1 MKNDFIDNATTSLDG
16 HVLVKDMDSG
26 EVLLDKHNAI
36 NYLNV
41 AIAVASLF
49 AGRTDEQTGTGYGIA
64 KIAYGNGG
72 SIVDETTGSIQYL
85 APNTNTTTGQLH
97 KKTHEKSVA
106 NVDTENKI
114 DVQFFENQPYSDIII
129 TSTLDYSEPAQI
141 IDQNGDVVKQD
152 DLDNAAE
159 FDGPYVF
166 DEIGL
171 ITDSGL
177 YLTHLT
183 FHPIQKST
191 NRKIQII
198 YTLRIKAGG

>member
-97 KKTHEKSVA
+97 KKTYEKSVA

-129 TSTLDYSEPAQI
+129 TSTLDYSEPN
-141 IDQNGDVVKQD
+141 DQDE
-152 DLDNAAE
+152 LDNAIAFE
-159 FDGPYVF
+159 DNYVF

-183 FHPIQKST
+183 FHPIQKSA

>member
-1 MKNDFIDNATTSLDG
+1 MKNDFIDNTTTSLDG

-41 AIAVASLF
+41 AVAIASLF
-49 AGRTDEQTGTGYGIA
+49 AGRIDDVSKKGYGIT

-72 SIVDETTGSIQYL
+72 SIVNETTGGLQYR
-85 APNTNTTTGQLH
+85 APNTDTTSGQLQN
-97 KKTHEKSVA
+97 KTYEKSVA
-106 NVDTENKI
+106 NVDTDNKI
-114 DVQFFENQPYSDIII
+114 DVQIFENQPYSDIII
-129 TSTLDYSEPAQI
+129 TSTLDYSEP
-141 IDQNGDVVKQD
+141 NGQK
-152 DLDNAAE
+152 DLDNAEE
-159 FDGPYVF
+159 FEGDYVF

-171 ITDSGL
+171 VTDSEL

-183 FHPIQKST
+183 FHPIQKSA

>member
-49 AGRTDEQTGTGYGIA
+49 AGRTDEQTGTGYGIT

-97 KKTHEKSVA
+97 NKTYEKSVA

-129 TSTLDYSEPAQI
+129 TSTLDYSEPN
-141 IDQNGDVVKQD
+141 DQQ
-152 DLDNAAE
+152 DLDNAIAFE
-159 FDGPYVF
+159 DNYVF

-183 FHPIQKST
+183 FHPIQKSA

>member
-97 KKTHEKSVA
+97 NKTYEKSVA

-129 TSTLDYSEPAQI
+129 TSTLDYSEPN
-141 IDQNGDVVKQD
+141 DQQ
-152 DLDNAAE
+152 DLDNAIAFE
-159 FDGPYVF
+159 DNYVF

-183 FHPIQKST
+183 FHPIQKSA

>member
-49 AGRTDEQTGTGYGIA
+49 AGRTDEQTGTGYGIT

-85 APNTNTTTGQLH
+85 APNTSTTTGQLH
-97 KKTHEKSVA
+97 NMTYEKSVA
-106 NVDTENKI
+106 NVDTDNKI

-129 TSTLDYSEPAQI
+129 TSTLDYSEP
-141 IDQNGDVVKQD
+141 NGQQ
-152 DLDNAAE
+152 DLDNAVE
-159 FDGPYVF
+159 FEGDYVF

-183 FHPIQKST
+183 FHPIQKSA

>member
-72 SIVDETTGSIQYL
+72 SIVDETNGSIQYL

-97 KKTHEKSVA
+97 NKTYEKSVA

-129 TSTLDYSEPAQI
+129 TSTLDYSEPN
-141 IDQNGDVVKQD
+141 DQQ
-152 DLDNAAE
+152 DLDNAIAFE
-159 FDGPYVF
+159 DNYVF

-183 FHPIQKST
+183 FHPIQKSA

>member
-49 AGRTDEQTGTGYGIA
+49 AGRTDEQTGTGYGIT

-72 SIVDETTGSIQYL
+72 SIVDETTGSIQYR
-85 APNTNTTTGQLH
+85 APNTDTTTGQLH
-97 KKTHEKSVA
+97 NKTYEKSVA
-106 NVDTENKI
+106 NVDTDNKI

-129 TSTLDYSEPAQI
+129 TSTLDYSEP
-141 IDQNGDVVKQD
+141 NGQQ
-152 DLDNAAE
+152 DLDNAQE
-159 FDGPYVF
+159 FEGDYVF

-171 ITDSGL
+171 ITDSNL

-183 FHPIQKST
+183 FHPIQKSA

>member
-26 EVLLDKHNAI
+26 EVLLDKHDAI

-41 AIAVASLF
+41 AKAIASLF
-49 AGRTDEQTGTGYGIA
+49 SGRIDEQTGTGYGITT
-64 KIAYGNGG
+64 IAYGNGG
-72 SIVDETTGSIQYL
+72 SIVDETTGSIQYR
-85 APNTNTTTGQLH
+85 APNTDTTTGQLH
-97 KKTHEKSVA
+97 NKTYEKSVA
-106 NVDTENKI
+106 NVDTDNKI

-129 TSTLDYSEPAQI
+129 TSTLDYSEP
-141 IDQNGDVVKQD
+141 NGQQ
-152 DLDNAAE
+152 DLDNAQE
-159 FDGPYVF
+159 FEGDYVF

-171 ITDSGL
+171 ITDSNL

-183 FHPIQKST
+183 FHPIQKSA

>member
-1 MKNDFIDNATTSLDG
+1 MKNDFIDNTTTSLDG

-41 AIAVASLF
+41 AVAIASLF
-49 AGRTDEQTGTGYGIA
+49 AGRIDDVSKKGYGIT

-72 SIVDETTGSIQYL
+72 SIVNETTGGLQYR
-85 APNTNTTTGQLH
+85 APNTDTTSGQLQN
-97 KKTHEKSVA
+97 KTYEKSVA
-106 NVDTENKI
+106 NVDTDNKI
-114 DVQFFENQPYSDIII
+114 DVQIFENQPYSDIII
-129 TSTLDYSEPAQI
+129 TSTLDYSEP
-141 IDQNGDVVKQD
+141 NGQQ
-152 DLDNAAE
+152 DLDNAEE
-159 FDGPYVF
+159 FEGDYVF

-171 ITDSGL
+171 VTDSEL

-183 FHPIQKST
+183 FHPIQKSA

>member
-97 KKTHEKSVA
+97 NKTYEKSVA

-129 TSTLDYSEPAQI
+129 TSTLDYSEP
-141 IDQNGDVVKQD
+141 NGQD
-152 DLDNAAE
+152 ELDNAIAFE
-159 FDGPYVF
+159 DNYVF

-183 FHPIQKST
+183 FHPIQKSA